1 MSIPVQLVELADATY
16 SFIDQQILP
25 ALAWPNL
32 QMTFAWYVTQM
43 RAERRPQYG
52 ELLPMLTCAASGGD
66 ASDAVP
72 LAGAW
77 IFYNLAS
84 DLFDD
89 LVDQD
94 GKDRPWMAWKGDQA
108 MRVGLG
114 LIAAAQYCLV
124 RVHAS
129 QEAKD
134 AIQGA
139 YAATLAIAAHEQG
152 YGGKVP
158 DSERPDVSAYLRHI
172 LGKTGLVLATVAW
185 SGARLHSRDEA
196 VLEAMHH
203 FGLAIG
209 VMAQLLDDLR
219 DLQNGDTRSDLTI
232 NPNTLPVLYALSL
245 TDHPCRSRLRTLLR
259 GDLREP
265 TTINEVCDLLA
276 EMGAVSYTL
285 SVVRAYEGKAHD
297 ALRVLPV
304 ENRIHLSDYASSFLR
319 QIPAHQ

>member
-1 MSIPVQLVELADATY
+1 MPEQLSELTETIY

-25 ALAWPNL
+25 VLAWPTL
-32 QMTFAWYVTQM
+32 QMTFDWYAAQM
-43 RAERRPQYG
+43 QAERRPHYG
-52 ELLPMLTCAASGGD
+52 ELLPMLTCAASGGNAAD
-66 ASDAVP
+66 AEP
-72 LAGAW
+72 LAAAW

-94 GKDRPWMAWKGDQA
+94 GKERPWMAWEADQA

-114 LIAAAQYCLV
+114 LIAAAQYCLARV
-124 RVHAS
+124 RAS

-134 AIQGA
+134 AIQEA
-139 YAATLAIAAHEQG
+139 YAATLAIAAREQG
-152 YGGKVP
+152 YGGNVP

-185 SGARLHSRDEA
+185 SGARVHSQDET
-196 VLEAMHH
+196 VLEAMHD

-209 VMAQLLDDLR
+209 VMVQLLDDLR

-232 NPNTLPVLYALSL
+232 NPHTLPVLYGLSL
-245 TDHPCRSRLRTLLR
+245 TDHPCRSRLCSLLR
-259 GDLREP
+259 SDLRKP
-265 TTINEVCDLLA
+265 TTIIEVCDLLA

-285 SVVRAYEGKAHD
+285 SVVRAYEEKAHD